1 MSKNSNAVENYF
13 QNVIKNSWTWDRL
26 TCEERRRFI
35 EMNVFDRIQGTEKQR
50 TEWLST
56 IYSAFLIGIGYE
68 PIGWRETEETP
79 KF

>member
-1 MSKNSNAVENYF
+1 MSKNSNAVENHF
-13 QNVIKNSWTWDRL
+13 QNVIKQSWTWDRL
-26 TCEERRRFI
+26 TEEERQRFI
-35 EMNVFDRIQGTEKQR
+35 NMSVFDKIKGTDKQR
-50 TEWLST
+50 VEWLST